1 MLIYGLKEAIMP
13 LCRRGLTDLDWF
25 VMTGVELLEPD
36 LDYLSKLS
44 FISPML
50 DI

>member
-1 MLIYGLKEAIMP
+1 MP

-36 LDYLSKLS
+36 LDWLSK
-44 FISPML
+44 
-50 DI
+50 